1 MIRSATVLLLLLIA
15 PAHTQPVAIGGFDP
29 HLVTNVY
36 ATALAFMVPRTLEP
50 VPVSQLT
57 LWGLHGLTA
66 LDPNLITDIQDGK
79 LRLLTHGNLVIE
91 RPPLADTDIDGWA
104 AMASDFAAAAVA
116 SSTVVRH
123 AGTQG
128 VVQSFFDE
136 LFNHLD
142 PYSRYVAPSD
152 ADEDRERRV
161 GSAGAGLQLV
171 QRGST
176 VLVGSAVSDGP
187 GALAGIRPGD
197 TIISVDGRA
206 VQGKGATAVAQM
218 IAGPEQTNVVIG
230 WRTRDGRL
238 RSAEIEREMVPPE
251 TVYAQR
257 VGEMLL
263 VQVTEFNHST
273 AVHLSRAIEEG
284 LANPHPPEGIV
295 LDLRGNR
302 GGLVRQAVEAADMLL
317 PAGIVAIT
325 AGRDPAANRIWR
337 SASGELAG
345 TIPVVVLVDGRTASA
360 AEILAAAL
368 ADRGRGVVLGSST
381 LGKGLVQTIAPLPDG
396 GELFITWSRV
406 LAPRGWPIQGLGV
419 LPQVCAS
426 LGPESLVRQL
436 AELSEGRDPM
446 APAVTAE
453 RALRAPLAP
462 AQVLAIRN
470 ACPAAEGRDSD
481 LEAARALI
489 HDPATY
495 AAALLPPLRD
505 RSETTSVVTAPSLVS
520 APKDH

>member
-1 MIRSATVLLLLLIA
+1 
-15 PAHTQPVAIGGFDP
+15 
-29 HLVTNVY
+29 
-36 ATALAFMVPRTLEP
+36 
-50 VPVSQLT
+50 
-57 LWGLHGLTA
+57 
-66 LDPNLITDIQDGK
+66 
-79 LRLLTHGNLVIE
+79 
-91 RPPLADTDIDGWA
+91 
-104 AMASDFAAAAVA
+104 
-116 SSTVVRH
+116 
-123 AGTQG
+123 
-128 VVQSFFDE
+128 
-136 LFNHLD
+136 
-142 PYSRYVAPSD
+142 
-152 ADEDRERRV
+152 
-161 GSAGAGLQLV
+161 
-171 QRGST
+171 
-176 VLVGSAVSDGP
+176 
-187 GALAGIRPGD
+187 
-197 TIISVDGRA
+197 
-206 VQGKGATAVAQM
+206 
-218 IAGPEQTNVVIG
+218 
-230 WRTRDGRL
+230 
-238 RSAEIEREMVPPE
+238 MVPPE

-345 TIPVVVLVDGRTASA
+345 AIPVVVLVDGRTASA

-426 LGPESLVRQL
+426 LGPSRWFGSWQNCRRGV
-436 AELSEGRDPM
+436 
-446 APAVTAE
+446 
-453 RALRAPLAP
+453 
-462 AQVLAIRN
+462 IRWH
-470 ACPAAEGRDSD
+470 R
-481 LEAARALI
+481 R
-489 HDPATY
+489 
-495 AAALLPPLRD
+495 
-505 RSETTSVVTAPSLVS
+505 
-520 APKDH
+520 